1 MKRNRIALN
10 IWNAATVFLLGAA
23 CLGFAP
29 PAAAHEHDTFKIGDR
44 QYVFTVGS
52 LNEPIM
58 VDKISGVDFRVALVP
73 AIGGGHP
80 DRHGEAG
87 TPVVG
92 LDQTLKVELSAGN
105 KKETLALDPVR
116 NTPGSYAAS
125 FIPTVQTT
133 YSYRIFGTIDNQP
146 VDATFSCVTGE
157 VSESAED
164 NAEVKLSGTVT
175 RIRKVGAF
183 GCPSA
188 RKIAGFPEPALSS
201 YDLSQNTQSLAAAVE
216 AAGKQAAMSQ
226 TLSIVALIVGVAGLA
241 LAGMVWKRT

>member
-1 MKRNRIALN
+1 MKKNRIALN
-10 IWNAATVFLLGAA
+10 FWNATTVFLLGVA

-52 LNEPIM
+52 LNEPVM
-58 VDKISGVDFRVALVP
+58 VDKISGVDFRVALIP
-73 AIGGGHP
+73 ATGGHP

-116 NTPGSYAAS
+116 NTPGSYAAN

-133 YSYRIFGTIDNQP
+133 YSYRIFGTIDNQS

-164 NAEVKLSGTVT
+164 NGEVKLSGTVT
-175 RIRKVGAF
+175 RIGKVGAF

-188 RKIAGFPEPALSS
+188 RKIVGFPEPALSS
-201 YDLSQNTQSLAAAVE
+201 YDLSQNTQSVAAAAE